1 MLVVIITMGVIFIAI
16 GALVRLNRSDSFL
29 IHYAGLDRDHSDV
42 VNHQA
47 WARRFRNTHFFLGLS
62 TILIG
67 VALYLRFGDSA
78 SLLFIIL
85 YPMAMYLVLF
95 SRQMFASRTRPSRMG
110 IFAIGIIVAT
120 AVFVLLLFRAGHA
133 DNEMRFETDQWEIRG
148 IYGEKIRPGDV
159 AYIQLAEQLP
169 EFRLKL
175 NGFATGR
182 IRKGF
187 FQTQDRQRVK
197 LLIDV
202 TDGPYLRVHRTSG
215 DDLYIALQSR
225 PPALLLEEIRKN
237 YPGITIR

>member
-1 MLVVIITMGVIFIAI
+1 MLVLIITMGVIFIAI
-16 GALVRLNRSDSFL
+16 GALVRLDRADSFL
-29 IHYAGLDRDHSDV
+29 IHYAGLDRDHPDV
-42 VNHQA
+42 INHHQ
-47 WARRFRNTHFFLGLS
+47 WARRFRKWHFFLGIS
-62 TILIG
+62 TL
-67 VALYLRFGDSA
+67 VAGLMLHLFFGESA
-78 SLLFIIL
+78 SLLFVCL
-85 YPMAMYLVLF
+85 YPLVVYLLMF
-95 SRQMFASRTRPSRMG
+95 SQSVFSPGFRTSRMKVLAPL
-110 IFAIGIIVAT
+110 ILIAT
-120 AVFVLLLFRAGHA
+120 MLSILILFRAGYA
-133 DNEMRFETDQWEIRG
+133 DNAMQFHTDQWEIRG

-202 TDGPYLRVHRTSG
+202 TNGPYLRVHRTSG

-225 PPALLLEEIRKN
+225 PPALLLEEIRKH
-237 YPGITIR
+237 YPGIMIR